1 MEAGNTAARNSGYP
15 QANSFRLLFCQRGRT
30 LSGDEKEGFLVKKKI
45 VALIPTIFASII
57 VFLLFSACGRM
68 SATDA
73 ASLGSSSAD
82 AAATSISDTPTA
94 SPEPTS
100 STADVTETAESS
112 AAATSESSTEETSS
126 ASTEQSTVSTAE
138 TSAGTD
144 STEASSG
151 TGFTNDSLANE
162 MNAVESYRR
171 ISKTTGISEGSD
183 PFVMIYTYS
192 TVRKPYADHYSLEFP
207 PSTTYSEDMVIG
219 DTMYTR
225 MEKEGKWEKYGPGE
239 WQREKPLAFSYG
251 LQAAKYD
258 IDYQKLDYVNAGNET
273 VNGMECI
280 HYQVS
285 GTFDG
290 EYEPNPGMEKYPV
303 TMTVSGDVWIADINA
318 TGPALIR
325 QRLLLKSDV
334 TGSNDNH
341 MKEETSLEDDTLDI
355 NSTVIEAPIK

>member
-1 MEAGNTAARNSGYP
+1 MQASCRRYP
-15 QANSFRLLFCQRGRT
+15 CRHRST
-30 LSGDEKEGFLVKKKI
+30 SSSDEKEGFLVKKKI
-45 VALIPTIFASII
+45 VALIPTILGSTI
-57 VFLLFSACGRM
+57 VILLLSACGRM

-100 STADVTETAESS
+100 STADVTEAAESS
-112 AAATSESSTEETSS
+112 AAATSESSAEETSS

-138 TSAGTD
+138 TSAGAD

-151 TGFTNDSLANE
+151 TGFTNDLLARE
-162 MNAVESYRR
+162 MNAVNSYGR
-171 ISKTTGISEGSD
+171 ISKTTGTSEGVD
-183 PFVMIYTYS
+183 PFVTIYSYS
-192 TVRKPYADHYSLEFP
+192 TVRSPYADHYSLEFP
-207 PSTTYSEDMVIG
+207 PSSTYAEDMVIG

-225 MEKEGKWEKYGPGE
+225 MEKKGAWEKYGPGE
-239 WQREKPLAFSYG
+239 WQREKPLTFSYD

-258 IDYQKLDYVNAGNET
+258 IDYQKLVYVNAGNET

-303 TMTVSGDVWIADINA
+303 TMTVSGDIWIADINA
-318 TGPALIR
+318 AGPALIR

-334 TGSNDNH
+334 TGTDGSH